1 MNTKLTLHLNQSIIE
16 GAKYYAK
23 EHKMSLS
30 KLIENYLHSI
40 IRPLLAD
47 KMTSPLV
54 ESLTGVILDDS
65 VDERKEYRDYITTK
79 YA

>member
-1 MNTKLTLHLNQSIIE
+1 MNTRLTLHLDQSIIE

-30 KLIENYLHSI
+30 KL
-40 IRPLLAD
+40 
-47 KMTSPLV
+47 
-54 ESLTGVILDDS
+54 GVILEEN
-65 VDERKEYRDYITTK
+65 VDVRKEYRDHVAGQ